1 MVLTGIRKIQRAPVS
16 SEDDPLPPRQLLVS
30 SPVAAPPSCGGL
42 IPGCAFASCPFTI
55 VGTRSILTC
64 PRCRGSLYV
73 RSVDGTRCDCR
84 PGAYADCSSGTCQCL
99 ACPRGFYC
107 SGGANTNSSSSSS
120 SSSSSIRAAG
130 AAAALQ
136 LQQPAEATPCGIG
149 LTTRPDQP
157 ARVRNNCVLLPGYGY
172 AVTATATAS
181 LCPVGSWSEGLRSSL
196 TPCQRCPSGLTTA
209 REGAVDRY
217 ECQAGPGLY
226 FQEGTVRV
234 CPPGTY
240 QPGYHLQGSEAC
252 RPCAAGVT
260 TAGSAAVAAA
270 ECAYAQP
277 GYGLTT
283 CDMTSGCQAQLC
295 AVGQY
300 NVGGLKGSNSC
311 QVCPWG
317 LTTQGPGN
325 SDVAACLAPPGYG
338 VVYPLPADTTVLSV
352 QLCTSG
358 YNPGWNRAACT
369 PCGDNITSRGNRT
382 SAFDCFV
389 LRGQGLQILWTSD
402 GTTPVRGAIDCWP
415 GSTGM
420 AADTVMFQARP
431 CDTCPRFMTTEQALS
446 SSRSDCK
453 ALPGYFP
460 APGPDTPSGGVA
472 CPIGTYKP
480 TIGNDPTCSRC
491 PGNTSTPGAGS
502 TDVTNC
508 TVCLPGY
515 GSWSAA
521 GPSCSP
527 CGSGTFN
534 DGSAA
539 NCSACPQGQAPN
551 SNSTACVSTC
561 LPRPAT
567 SPFPAS
573 GIDCPTNRNGGG
585 SWTFS
590 PAGNSYSLPPACTP
604 PGKSCGVAGGQ
615 FWDRTDVQQVTNAA
629 GDTACACKEA
639 QTKGHVFRWV
649 DESGQPDRNGKL
661 ACVPGAAFLPA
672 DPREPTGAGIWVVD
686 SVASSSCWDAPS
698 CWDMCFFCDGSRRYS
713 GQTPAAQAKGL
724 RTFRKIEDNKC
735 DADSCPL
742 KEPTVEQKTFAEA
755 CDKYAGTATREIHTR
770 LQLVNGVWP
779 FRPIQSSPAVLQ
791 LPRPVSGLTAGN
803 GVDQDQEV
811 LQSWTWASRSSLQGD
826 TLAAAALPADV
837 SAAPV

>member
-1 MVLTGIRKIQRAPVS
+1 MALAVTAGQEHIQ
-16 SEDDPLPPRQLLVS
+16 
-30 SPVAAPPSCGGL
+30 
-42 IPGCAFASCPFTI
+42 T
-55 VGTRSILTC
+55 
-64 PRCRGSLYV
+64 
-73 RSVDGTRCDCR
+73 
-84 PGAYADCSSGTCQCL
+84 
-99 ACPRGFYC
+99 
-107 SGGANTNSSSSSS
+107 
-120 SSSSSIRAAG
+120 
-130 AAAALQ
+130 AAAAR
-136 LQQPAEATPCGIG
+136 AM
-149 LTTRPDQP
+149 
-157 ARVRNNCVLLPGYGY
+157 LLPGYGY

-209 REGAVDRY
+209 RQGAVDRY

-226 FQEGTVRV
+226 FLEGTVRV

-240 QPGYHLQGSEAC
+240 QPGYHLQGIEAC
-252 RPCAAGVT
+252 KPCAAGVT

-283 CDMTSGCQAQLC
+283 CNSSSGCGAQLC

-317 LTTQGPGN
+317 LTTQGPGS

-338 VVYPLPADTTVLSV
+338 VVYPLPANSSVVSV
-352 QLCTSG
+352 QLCTAG

-389 LRGQGLQILWTSD
+389 LKGQGLQILWTSD
-402 GTTPVRGAIDCWP
+402 GTTPVRGAVDCWP

-420 AADTVMFQARP
+420 AQDTVMFQARP

-453 ALPGYFP
+453 ALPGYIP

-515 GSWSAA
+515 GSW
-521 GPSCSP
+521 
-527 CGSGTFN
+527 
-534 DGSAA
+534 
-539 NCSACPQGQAPN
+539 
-551 SNSTACVSTC
+551 
-561 LPRPAT
+561 
-567 SPFPAS
+567 
-573 GIDCPTNRNGGG
+573 NGGG

-604 PGKSCGVAGGQ
+604 PNKSCGSAGGH
-615 FWDRTDVQQVTNAA
+615 FWDKTDVQEVTNAA

-724 RTFRKIEDNKC
+724 HTFRKIEDNKC

-755 CDKYAGTATREIHTR
+755 CDKYAGTATREIQTR
-770 LQLVNGVWP
+770 LQPVNGVWP

-791 LPRPVSGLTAGN
+791 LPWPVSGLTAGN